1 VRLWASVCI
10 NDIESPGLDEVVDGA
25 PRDACAFA
33 RADAERRQLASLD
46 PSADAT
52 LTDLQCSSGLFH
64 GEGEVGVHFA

>member
-1 VRLWASVCI
+1 VCI
-10 NDIESPGLDEVVDGA
+10 NDIESPRLDKIIDGA

-33 RADAERRQLASLD
+33 RTDAERRQLASLD

-52 LTDLQCSSGLFH
+52 LADLQRSCSLLH